1 MANFT
6 GKEAVFHRNFT
17 ILILTDP
24 ENHYKVFREEF
35 YMLPVSNTEYELTMN
50 ELLAEIEKTRDLLV
64 ELGMN
69 KGLQDTE
76 VIFVSKQLDLLI
88 NQYYARI

>member
-1 MANFT
+1 
-6 GKEAVFHRNFT
+6 
-17 ILILTDP
+17 
-24 ENHYKVFREEF
+24 
-35 YMLPVSNTEYELTMN
+35 MLPLLNTEYELTMN
-50 ELLAEIEKTRDLLV
+50 ELLTEIEKTRDLLV

-76 VIFVSKQLDLLI
+76 VILVSKQLDLLI